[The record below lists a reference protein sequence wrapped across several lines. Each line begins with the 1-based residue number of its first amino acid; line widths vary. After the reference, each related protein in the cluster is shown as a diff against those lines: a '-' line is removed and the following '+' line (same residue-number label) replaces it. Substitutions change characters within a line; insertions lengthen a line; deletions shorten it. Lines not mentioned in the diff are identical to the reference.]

1 MAFVFLLGT
10 NLVALEAKQLF
21 TAKRT
26 SILSKLLPMK
36 LLLTFVLLTIACQSF
51 SQSAHYQLVE
61 NKGQW
66 PSSVLARAEIE
77 IGWVWFEN
85 DGFTFHLADYS
96 EVSDLHAN
104 PKAYKKGKPSANVY
118 GHVYHL
124 DFLGANQTQVPH
136 WDKLQPAY
144 QNFFLG
150 NDPSKWKGNCRA
162 FGQMTYPSLYE
173 GVDLKLYSNDFF
185 LKYDF
190 IVEPGADPS
199 QITWQYRGAEVEKVE
214 NRLIVR
220 NTVADITEQKPIA
233 WQLINGEKVFVA
245 CEFVL
250 NNGICSFN
258 FPEGY
263 DSTYELLIDPELIF
277 STYSGSTADNFGYT
291 ATFDSDGF
299 LYSGSS
305 AFGAGY
311 PYVTGSYEQTWGGG
325 DGQGT
330 LVGTD
335 IAISKYDTTGTFMV
349 YSTYLGGSADEL
361 PHSLIVNDSD
371 ELIVY
376 GTTSSANF
384 PVTGNSYD
392 QSFGGGSA
400 FAPSGVGVDYVNGS
414 DIIVT
419 KFNQFGSALSSST
432 FLGGTG
438 NDGVNTAPDL
448 KFNYADEVR
457 GEVMIDNDNNIYVV
471 SCTYSTNFPIVN
483 GLQNTN
489 AGGLDACIT
498 KFDPELENIIWST
511 YMGGT
516 GDDAAYSIAVDSNN
530 DIYVC
535 GGTET
540 STLPIPATAWQNAS
554 NGGQAE
560 GYIIKM
566 NAAGT
571 AILKGTYVG
580 SSAYDQIYFV
590 EVDLDNIVYAYGQT
604 RAADNYWIE
613 NAGYAQPNSGMLVM
627 KMDSELENKI
637 WSTVFGTGA
646 GKPNLSPTAFLIDVC
661 GKVYMSGWGGTTN
674 TSSNPNTATVEGM
687 ETTDDAYQST
697 TNASDFY
704 LIILENDASDVVYAS
719 FFGGNVSN
727 EHVDGGTSRFSD
739 KGVIYQSVCAGCG
752 SNDDFPIEPFNA
764 VSPTNNSFNC
774 NNGVF
779 KFDFQLPITIA
790 EFSAPN
796 QYCQNAPVGFS
807 NASTYGQNF
816 TWDFGDDSS
825 SNVANPFHSYDEP
838 GIYEVTLIT
847 NHPGTCNQSDTVMH
861 TIEIIVPTV
870 TDFGSIEICDDQST
884 PIGTET
890 TPGYTYE
897 WSPATYLSES
907 DVADPIFTAGEDT
920 DYILTIMHDGCI
932 DTLFQEV
939 VVNTILLEL
948 PADLVLCESELVDLN
963 AVTDGDEITWSEYED
978 FSISLND
985 NDQDTDI
992 EFFVEENIT
1001 LYAQAITGE
1010 CTSVDSV
1017 SISLIGTQTDISADV
1032 VACGGDTITV
1042 QVINPSD
1049 QLQYTWSPSNLILEG
1064 QGTSSVEVVAN
1075 ETTWIYLESNF
1086 NNECTAL
1093 DSALISISGLNPL
1106 SINATANPDLISAG
1120 ESSQLNVLPPGYNYS
1135 WTPAEFLDNASSENP
1150 IATIDETT
1158 VFYVTVSDGECSH
1171 LDSVRVTVVDFVCGP
1186 PSIYIPN
1193 AFSPNGDDQ
1202 NEILFIRGE
1211 NLTSVYLTIYDRWGE
1226 MMFETRSQSVGW
1238 DGTYK
1243 GKSVD
1248 PAVFVY
1254 YLEATCVGGIEY
1266 FDKGNITVIK

>member
-1 MAFVFLLGT
+1 MKHLI
-10 NLVALEAKQLF
+10 
-21 TAKRT
+21 
-26 SILSKLLPMK
+26 IL
-36 LLLTFVLLTIACQSF
+36 VLLTIACQLF
-51 SQSAHYQLVE
+51 SQSTHYKLVE

-66 PSSVLARAEIE
+66 PSSVLGRAEIE
-77 IGWVWFEN
+77 IGWVWFED

-96 EVSDLHAN
+96 EVSALHTN
-104 PKAYKKGKPSANVY
+104 SKAYKKGKPSANVY

-124 DFLGANQTQVPH
+124 DYLGANKTQVPS
-136 WDKLQPAY
+136 WGNLQPAY
-144 QNFFLG
+144 HNFFLG
-150 NDPSKWKGNCRA
+150 NDPALWKGNCRA
-162 FGQMTYPSLYE
+162 FGQMTYPGLYD
-173 GVDLKLYSNDFF
+173 GIDLKLHSSDFF
-185 LKYDF
+185 LKYVF
-190 IVEPGADPS
+190 IVQPGADAS
-199 QITWQYRGAEVEKVE
+199 QIAWQYRGAKAELVE
-214 NRLIVR
+214 NRLVVR

-233 WQLINGEKVFVA
+233 WQIIDGVKTMVS

-250 NNGICSFN
+250 NEDICSFN
-258 FPEGY
+258 FPDGY
-263 DSTYELLIDPELIF
+263 NSSYELIIDPELIF

-311 PYVTGSYEQTWGGG
+311 PYITGSYEESWGGG

-361 PHSLIVNDSD
+361 PHSLIVNEDD

-376 GTTSSANF
+376 GTTSSNNY
-384 PVTGNSYD
+384 PITGNAYD
-392 QSFGGGSA
+392 QSFGGGDS

-419 KFNQFGSALSSST
+419 MFNEFGSDLVTST

-457 GEVMIDNDNNIYVV
+457 GEVMIDNEGNVYVV
-471 SCTYSTNFPIVN
+471 SCTYSTNFPVVN
-483 GLQNTN
+483 GFQVSN

-498 KFDPELENIIWST
+498 KFDPELENILWSS
-511 YMGGT
+511 YMGGI

-540 STLPIPATAWQNAS
+540 SILPIPSTGWQNAS
-554 NGGQAE
+554 NGGLAE
-560 GYIIKM
+560 GYIIKVD
-566 NAAGT
+566 GSGS
-571 AILKGTYVG
+571 AIQKGTYVG
-580 SSAYDQIYFV
+580 STAYDQVYFV
-590 EVDLDNIVYAYGQT
+590 EVDNDNVVYAYGQT
-604 RAADNYWIE
+604 RAANNYWIE
-613 NAGYAQPNSGMLVM
+613 NAGYSQSNSGMLVM
-627 KMDSELENKI
+627 KMDSDLENKI

-646 GKPNLSPTAFLIDVC
+646 GKPNLSPTAFLVDIC

-674 TSSNPNTATVEGM
+674 TSSNSNTATVEGM
-687 ETTDDAYQST
+687 ETTDDAYQAL
-697 TNASDFY
+697 TNDSDFY
-704 LIILENDASDVVYAS
+704 LIILENDGSDVVYAS
-719 FFGGNVSN
+719 FFGGLESN
-727 EHVDGGTSRFSD
+727 EHVDGGTSRFSE

-752 SNDDFPIEPFNA
+752 SNDDFPIVPFNA
-764 VSPTNNSFNC
+764 VSPTNNSTNC

-796 QYCQNAPVGFS
+796 QYCQNAPVGF
-807 NASTYGQNF
+807 NNGSTFGQNF
-816 TWDFGDDSS
+816 TWDFGDESS
-825 SNVANPFHSYDEP
+825 SNASNPFHSYEEP
-838 GIYEVTLIT
+838 GIYEITLVA
-847 NHPGTCNQSDTVMH
+847 NHPGTCNQTDTVVH

-870 TDFGSIEICDDQST
+870 TDISSIEVCDGEPT
-884 PIGTET
+884 YIGVGS
-890 TPGYTYE
+890 TPGYIYE
-897 WSPATYLSES
+897 WTPGTYLSE
-907 DVADPIFTAGEDT
+907 DNVADPIFTAGDDT
-920 DYILTIMHDGCI
+920 DYVLTIIHDGCI
-932 DTLFQEV
+932 DTVYQDV
-939 VVNTILLEL
+939 AVNTILLEL
-948 PADLVLCESELVDLN
+948 PADLVLCESEIIDLD
-963 AVTDGDEITWSEYED
+963 AITDGEAIIWSEFED
-978 FSISLND
+978 FSIVLND

-992 EFFVEENIT
+992 DIYIEENIT
-1001 LYAQAITGE
+1001 LYAQASTGE
-1010 CTSVDSV
+1010 CLVTDSV
-1017 SISLIGTQTDISADV
+1017 TVSLIGTQTDISADI

-1049 QLQYTWSPSNLILEG
+1049 QLDYTWSPNNLVLTG
-1064 QGTSSVEVVAN
+1064 QGTPSVEVIVN
-1075 ETTWIYLESNF
+1075 ETTWIYLESVY

-1093 DSALISISGLNPL
+1093 DSAFISISGLNPL
-1106 SINATANPDLISAG
+1106 SIDATADPNLISSG
-1120 ESSQLNVLPPGYNYS
+1120 ESSQLNVIPFGYGYT
-1135 WTPAEFLDNASSENP
+1135 WTPGEFLNNSSSDSP
-1150 IATIDETT
+1150 IATLEETT
-1158 VFYVTVSDGECSH
+1158 MFYVIVSDGECEH

-1226 MMFETRSQSVGW
+1226 MVFETSSQNIGW

-1243 GKSVD
+1243 GKPVD

-1254 YLEATCVGGIEY
+1254 YLEATCVGGVDY